1 MIERNDKEVAK
12 SKDKWRVLKLII
24 AFVVTATMILGTA
37 GTLLVY
43 LFTKVF

>member
-1 MIERNDKEVAK
+1 MAKKEE
-12 SKDKWRVLKLII
+12 KWKRILKIII

-43 LFTKVF
+43 LFTNVFHK